1 MSDLKKPTLCTAIY
15 GNKTILVQP
24 YIEEREQYIMEII
37 SKLAQI
43 KSFLQSDD
51 VICHP
56 LQESERKY
64 LIDKIDELYKTGLEL
79 IVKKE

>member
-1 MSDLKKPTLCTAIY
+1 MNKLTCCTAIY

-24 YIEEREQYIMEII
+24 YIEEREQFIMEII

-51 VICHP
+51 IICHP
-56 LQESERKY
+56 LRDNERKY
-64 LIDKIDELYKTGLEL
+64 LIDKLEELYKTGLEL
-79 IVKKE
+79 IK